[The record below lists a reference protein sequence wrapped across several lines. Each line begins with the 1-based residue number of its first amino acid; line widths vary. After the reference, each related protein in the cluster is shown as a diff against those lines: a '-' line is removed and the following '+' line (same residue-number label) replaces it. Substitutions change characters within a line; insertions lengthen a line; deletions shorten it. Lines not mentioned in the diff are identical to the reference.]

1 MCCPKRDCKLG
12 NRRAGH
18 WARPFAGDSE
28 RKSGIRALPDQRKEP
43 GVLDEL
49 PTERKN
55 LLERESA
62 ELEKQ
67 ASQLAEEI
75 KELTGD
81 EPTRIK

>member
-1 MCCPKRDCKLG
+1 
-12 NRRAGH
+12 
-18 WARPFAGDSE
+18 
-28 RKSGIRALPDQRKEP
+28 
-43 GVLDEL
+43 VLDEL

-75 KELTGD
+75 KELTGE